1 LQNKQMG
8 RQQMQEY
15 RELLNGQ
22 VNLQRSFDQ
31 NMRMQMELGGSP
43 GSKSHT
49 SNLQLVG
56 VQRGENNRGTNLMA
70 YHKQDMV
77 NNFGNAAQKVRM

>member
-1 LQNKQMG
+1 MQNKQMG

-56 VQRGENNRGTNLMA
+56 V
-70 YHKQDMV
+70 
-77 NNFGNAAQKVRM
+77 